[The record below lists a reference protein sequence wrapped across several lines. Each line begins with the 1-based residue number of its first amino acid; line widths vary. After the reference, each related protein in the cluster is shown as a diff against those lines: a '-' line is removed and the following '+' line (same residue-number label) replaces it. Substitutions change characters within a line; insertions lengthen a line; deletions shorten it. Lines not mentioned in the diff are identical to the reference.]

1 MRIYVFVAILLVGID
16 QLIKHLVRLHLTASS
31 YIEIIPN
38 FIHLTYQEN
47 QGISFGFLSRLPDN
61 IRVPLITGVSAVVII
76 GLTIYVVKN
85 HRDLARFEKWGFT
98 LILAGAVG
106 NLIDRAFRQQVTDYM
121 YFHIF
126 DYSLF
131 VNNFA
136 DDIIS
141 IGFVMIVWQSF
152 RKKDGKTSGS

>member
-1 MRIYVFVAILLVGID
+1 MRVYVIVALLLIGID
-16 QLIKHLVRLHLTASS
+16 QLIKHLVRLYLTASS

-47 QGISFGFLSRLPDN
+47 RGISFGFLSQLPST
-61 IRVPLITGVSAVVII
+61 IRVPLITGVTAVVII
-76 GLTIYVVKN
+76 GLIIYVVKN
-85 HRDLARFEKWGFT
+85 HRVLAKFEKWGFT
-98 LILAGAVG
+98 LILSGALG
-106 NLIDRAFRQQVTDYM
+106 NFIDRAFRQQVTDYM
-121 YFHIF
+121 HFHIF

-152 RKKDGKTSGS
+152 RKKDGTNGGH